1 MLSKPRSTSQTNKK
15 HIHFA
20 KSKARHASKLP
31 NIHRKVFLA
40 AETLP
45 WSKINQLIKTYLVFR
60 VFQKLPTVQ
69 STQSTPYL
77 IKWLLVLNEVN
88 LTELSEHVTRGNFGL
103 PTDTYHRMEP
113 CGIPPGSHRAKRFYY
128 ATLYVRCQMLFVT
141 FKPELYLLLNS
152 RERIIWQKQAKKW
165 NVISLHQIITPMQIW
180 FYIKQA

>member
-1 MLSKPRSTSQTNKK
+1 MLSKPRSTSKTNKN
-15 HIHFA
+15 HINFA

-45 WSKINQLIKTYLVFR
+45 KINQLIKTYLVFR

-88 LTELSEHVTRGNFGL
+88 LTELSEHVSRGNFGL

-152 RERIIWQKQAKKW
+152 RERIIWQKQAKNGMSYLSIK
-165 NVISLHQIITPMQIW
+165 SLLQCKIGFTL
-180 FYIKQA
+180 KQA